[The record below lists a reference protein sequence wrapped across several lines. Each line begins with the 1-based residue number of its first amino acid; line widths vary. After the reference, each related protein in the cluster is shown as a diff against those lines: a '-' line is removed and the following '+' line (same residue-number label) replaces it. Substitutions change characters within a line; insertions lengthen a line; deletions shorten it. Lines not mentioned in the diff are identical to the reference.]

1 MAVAQT
7 LTTFVL
13 LPLEHVGLALG
24 KFFTALTSELTWFNS
39 PFVLLFV
46 FVTILLVT
54 MMTFKYKIDLPFW
67 IGSFGPA
74 ASAAAA
80 GLAAA
85 TAEVRQLKNS
95 CQELSAKCAALE
107 ERNLALTNNRTTDAV
122 VQDILS
128 IEQVPDDKTDK
139 KEVKQAE
146 ALEALDVSLECSDS
160 VENCEKQPVTDEKL
174 LKLLSAVALTN
185 CEDACPPATSETQI
199 YNDDSTRHVLDSTVE
214 EVVKIFADIRAER
227 EQKKSSSNS
236 VHEKV
241 AVEDQPGFEKI
252 SDDSDIVVSASSAK
266 ETAGADECLDENID
280 DRHLYL
286 SKGSNAT
293 ASEGDDEE
301 FSRRLAAAEAE
312 AMMDTSHDIIITTP
326 STNPP

>member
-1 MAVAQT
+1 
-7 LTTFVL
+7 
-13 LPLEHVGLALG
+13 
-24 KFFTALTSELTWFNS
+24 
-39 PFVLLFV
+39 
-46 FVTILLVT
+46 VT

-74 ASAAAA
+74 AAA

-85 TAEVRQLKNS
+85 TAEVQQLKNS

-128 IEQVPDDKTDK
+128 LEQVPDDKTEK
-139 KEVKQAE
+139 EEVKQAE
-146 ALEALDVSLECSDS
+146 ALEALDMSLECSDS
-160 VENCEKQPVTDEKL
+160 GEKCEQQPVTDEKL

-185 CEDACPPATSETQI
+185 CGDAPATGETQI
-199 YNDDSTRHVLDSTVE
+199 YNDDTTRHVLDNTVE

-227 EQKKSSSNS
+227 EQKKSSSIL
-236 VHEKV
+236 VHEKLP
-241 AVEDQPGFEKI
+241 VEDQPGFEKI
-252 SDDSDIVVSASSAK
+252 SDDSDIVVSASTSAK
-266 ETAGADECLDENID
+266 ETAAADECLDAIID
-280 DRHLYL
+280 DRHLNL

-312 AMMDTSHDIIITTP
+312 AMMNTSHDIITTP
-326 STNPP
+326 TTNPP

>member
-74 ASAAAA
+74 AAA

-85 TAEVRQLKNS
+85 TAEVQQLKNS

-128 IEQVPDDKTDK
+128 LEQVPDDKT
-139 KEVKQAE
+139 EEEEQAE
-146 ALEALDVSLECSDS
+146 ALEALDMSLECSDS
-160 VENCEKQPVTDEKL
+160 GEKCE
-174 LKLLSAVALTN
+174 
-185 CEDACPPATSETQI
+185 
-199 YNDDSTRHVLDSTVE
+199 
-214 EVVKIFADIRAER
+214 
-227 EQKKSSSNS
+227 
-236 VHEKV
+236 
-241 AVEDQPGFEKI
+241 
-252 SDDSDIVVSASSAK
+252 
-266 ETAGADECLDENID
+266 
-280 DRHLYL
+280 
-286 SKGSNAT
+286 
-293 ASEGDDEE
+293 
-301 FSRRLAAAEAE
+301 
-312 AMMDTSHDIIITTP
+312 
-326 STNPP
+326 